1 MKTAKC
7 LCRFSLL
14 LSLVLGVGS
23 AYSALAQE
31 PEKPQ
36 TVAQT
41 DEIFDTLDE
50 EPNFGAN
57 RSDLMQYLGQNIRYP
72 KNSQKKGEQG
82 RVIVQFIVERD
93 GSVRDAKV
101 VRSVSK
107 DLDKEA
113 LRVVRQMPK
122 WTPGKK
128 DGKAVRAR
136 FTLPVTFRLK

>member
-1 MKTAKC
+1 MKTAKH

-14 LSLVLGVGS
+14 LSLVLGSSS
-23 AYSALAQE
+23 AYVALAQE

-57 RSDLMQYLGQNIRYP
+57 RSDLMQYLSQNIRYP